1 MSDEDGV
8 FGLQFICSV
17 KMMSINWGAF
27 SINQIYWV
35 NFEPEHTHLA
45 LLSCEIVEE
54 CELLFISNPD
64 VASAATNVT
73 LSHFKKRL
81 L

>member
-27 SINQIYWV
+27 SIIQIESILSQNTLTSSFCPV
-35 NFEPEHTHLA
+35 N
-45 LLSCEIVEE
+45 
-54 CELLFISNPD
+54 
-64 VASAATNVT
+64 
-73 LSHFKKRL
+73 
-81 L
+81 